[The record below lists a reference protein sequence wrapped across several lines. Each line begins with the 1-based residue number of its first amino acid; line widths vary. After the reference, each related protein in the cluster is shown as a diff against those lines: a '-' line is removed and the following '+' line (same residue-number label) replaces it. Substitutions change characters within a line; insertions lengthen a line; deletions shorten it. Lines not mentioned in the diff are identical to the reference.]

1 MYIDNMKKDEYSRD
15 VLEKA
20 IVKVVGVGGGG
31 NNSINR
37 MIEAGIQDV
46 EFIAINTDRQ
56 VLEKSKAAVKLQIGE
71 QLTRGLG
78 SRWKC

>member
-31 NNSINR
+31 N
-37 MIEAGIQDV
+37 
-46 EFIAINTDRQ
+46 
-56 VLEKSKAAVKLQIGE
+56 KSTE
-71 QLTRGLG
+71 
-78 SRWKC
+78 